1 MTKRRTALARA
12 DRRSAGR
19 QPADG
24 HAQLGQDLLEGSLA
38 HEAIVSDGL
47 NVEETSIGL
56 KADLPKRGEG
66 LQSFADVDGRFVR
79 SAPFNLKYCL
89 IREPLWSTGKEQMT
103 AYGQKIPSVVA
114 AR

>member
-1 MTKRRTALARA
+1 MTKRRAALARA
-12 DRRSAGR
+12 DRRRAGR

-24 HAQLGQDLLEGSLA
+24 HAQLGQDLLVGSLA

-47 NVEETSIGL
+47 DVEETSIGL
-56 KADLPKRGEG
+56 KADLPKRGEV

-79 SAPFNLKYCL
+79 SAQFNLKYGL
-89 IREPLWSTGKEQMT
+89 IREPLWSMCKEQMT
-103 AYGQKIPSVVA
+103 RYGQNYLRVVA